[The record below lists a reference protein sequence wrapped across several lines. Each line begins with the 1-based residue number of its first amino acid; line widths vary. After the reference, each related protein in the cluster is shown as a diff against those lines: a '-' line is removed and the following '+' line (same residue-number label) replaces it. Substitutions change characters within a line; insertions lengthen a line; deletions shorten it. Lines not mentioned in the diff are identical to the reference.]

1 MHDCR
6 FQIRANHPSGAVH
19 ETIFGYSRA
28 VRVGDDI
35 YISGTCAPPNYAES
49 DADQQASAALKLI
62 EQAIID
68 AGGRMFNVV
77 RTVVYLRDIEDA
89 EAVARVH
96 LSWFATIRPATTVV
110 QVPSL
115 QRPWQKVAIE
125 AYAKL

>member
-1 MHDCR
+1 
-6 FQIRANHPSGAVH
+6 
-19 ETIFGYSRA
+19 
-28 VRVGDDI
+28 
-35 YISGTCAPPNYAES
+35 
-49 DADQQASAALKLI
+49 
-62 EQAIID
+62 
-68 AGGRMFNVV
+68 MFNVV